1 MKLRQISILEHNHS
15 NTGTAGVLLR
25 RLQCDSEVRGISHIF
40 IDEVHERSL
49 QSDFLLIILK
59 GILRRRPSL
68 KLVLMSA
75 TLNAELF
82 ADYFQG
88 CPTLDIPGRAFP
100 VTPYFLEDVFE
111 VTGHLVRPGDEYA
124 KREDNRR
131 RDRHQGGKGGRG
143 KGGRRAAQMRAVERA
158 TEESRRNKFGGG
170 GDDADSMVD
179 LPRRYPAQKYS
190 ESTLQSL
197 MCVDE
202 SKINYDLI
210 QDLLRNLSVTLPSEG
225 SILIFMPGLMEI
237 TRLYNEL
244 NADKRGFGDES
255 KFVRVVFAH
264 DSF

>member
-1 MKLRQISILEHNHS
+1 MS
-15 NTGTAGVLLR
+15 NLGYSRTCLSG
-25 RLQCDSEVRGISHIF
+25 
-40 IDEVHERSL
+40 
-49 QSDFLLIILK
+49 
-59 GILRRRPSL
+59 
-68 KLVLMSA
+68 
-75 TLNAELF
+75 N
-82 ADYFQG
+82 
-88 CPTLDIPGRAFP
+88 
-100 VTPYFLEDVFE
+100 TPYFLEDVFE
-111 VTGHLVRPGDEYA
+111 VTGHLVRPGDGDEYA

-170 GDDADSMVD
+170 GDDADSMND
-179 LPRRYPAQKYS
+179 LRRRYPAQKYS

-225 SILIFMPGLMEI
+225 SIFDLHARFDGNHA
-237 TRLYNEL
+237 RLYNEL

-255 KFVRVVFAH
+255 KFVRVVCGVRA
-264 DSF
+264 

>member
-1 MKLRQISILEHNHS
+1 
-15 NTGTAGVLLR
+15 
-25 RLQCDSEVRGISHIF
+25 
-40 IDEVHERSL
+40 
-49 QSDFLLIILK
+49 LK
-59 GILRRRPSL
+59 RRPSL

-111 VTGHLVRPGDEYA
+111 MTNHLVRPGDEYA
-124 KREDNRR
+124 KREDNNKR
-131 RDRHQGGKGGRG
+131 RDRSSQGGGRG
-143 KGGRRAAQMRAVERA
+143 KGGRRANMMRAVERA
-158 TEESRRNKFGGG
+158 TEESRRNKFGG
-170 GDDADSMVD
+170 DDSQSIVD
-179 LPRRYPAQKYS
+179 LRRRYPASKYS

-210 QDLLRNLSVTLPSEG
+210 QDLLRNLIETLPSEG

-244 NADKRGFGDES
+244 CADKRGFGDES
-255 KFVRVVFAH
+255 RFVLHPLHSTLTTAEQKRIFIRTFVCIDVCVSPIKLTH
-264 DSF
+264 PLTQVQRTE